1 LKKFVAFARV
11 SSREQEREGF
21 SLDVQEESLKKYAK
35 QQGGEIVKFT
45 KVAETASDESAR
57 RHFNET
63 VDYTLKNAGV
73 LDGILFYKV
82 DRAIRNTHDL
92 CKLEDLEHR
101 HGVLV
106 EFTSQPFPHSP
117 AGWMS
122 VRNLANMATFQTQ
135 QQSVD
140 VKEGV
145 ERRVRAGLFPQK
157 TPYGY
162 QNYRERG
169 RSLVRIH
176 PEHGRT
182 VRRIHE
188 LYAYHGCTIDEVIER
203 LELENIRFT
212 KSKPRFT
219 RSKVAWIL
227 QDQSYIGE
235 IRYKGDWWPGTHD
248 HIVDAA
254 TWERVQTLRVR
265 GRYQAHEL
273 LYGGELITCGHCGH
287 TITGEAVAKK
297 LKGGGVRKHVYYRCA
312 KYTTEDHPR
321 IRLKQ
326 AALDEQVLS
335 LFQTLRIADDDVR
348 DWVVEVLRK
357 RTQSEQ
363 KQASERVV
371 EINKQLAEIRGQQD
385 ELLEMRLHK
394 EIEGDLYTRKNR
406 ELRERESRLT
416 LEAEAQTRGRHE
428 NADLAI
434 KAFELSQNLV
444 AKWDRADFD
453 AKRRLLEIVCLNL
466 TLVGVTLSPEWRK
479 PFDILAEGLP
489 LEKSRGDWIRT
500 SDLLNP
506 IQAR

>member
-1 LKKFVAFARV
+1 MKKFVAFARV
-11 SSREQEREGF
+11 SSREQQREGF
-21 SLDVQEESLKKYAK
+21 SLDVQEEALKKYAE
-35 QQGGEIVKFT
+35 QHGGTIVKFT
-45 KVAETASDESAR
+45 KVAETASDETAR
-57 RHFNET
+57 RHFNEI
-63 VDYTLKNAGV
+63 VDYTITNAGA

-92 CKLEDLEHR
+92 YKLEELEHG
-101 HGVLV
+101 HGVQV
-106 EFTSQPFPHSP
+106 EFTSQPFPHTP

-145 ERRVRAGLFPQK
+145 ERRVTAGLFPQK

-162 QNYRERG
+162 QNYREQG
-169 RSLVRIH
+169 RSLVRVH

-203 LELENIRFT
+203 LEQENIRFT
-212 KSKPRFT
+212 KSKLRFT

-227 QDQSYIGE
+227 QDRSYIGE
-235 IRYKGDWWPGTHD
+235 IRYKGEWWPGTHD
-248 HIVDAA
+248 HLVDAA
-254 TWERVQTLRVR
+254 TWERVQTLRIR

-273 LYGGELITCGHCGH
+273 VYGGELITCGHCGH

-312 KYTTEDHPR
+312 KYNASDHPR
-321 IRLKQ
+321 IRVKQ
-326 AALDEQVLS
+326 AALDEQILT
-335 LFQTLRIADDDVR
+335 LFQTLRIPDDDVR
-348 DWVVEVLRK
+348 DWVVDVLRK

-363 KQASERVV
+363 KDASERVV
-371 EINKQLAEIRGQQD
+371 EINKQLAEVRGQQD
-385 ELLEMRLHK
+385 ELLNLRLLK
-394 EIEGDLYTRKNR
+394 EIEADLFARKSR

-416 LEAEAQTRGRHE
+416 LEVEAQTRGRHE
-428 NADLAI
+428 NADLAV
-434 KAFELSQNLV
+434 KAFELSQDLV

-466 TLVGVTLSPEWRK
+466 TLVDATLCPEWRK
-479 PFDILAEGLP
+479 PFDLVVEGLS
-489 LEKSRGDWIRT
+489 LEKSRGDRI
-500 SDLLNP
+500 
-506 IQAR
+506 

>member
-1 LKKFVAFARV
+1 MKKFVAFARV
-11 SSREQEREGF
+11 SSREQQREGF
-21 SLDVQEESLKKYAK
+21 SLDVQEEALKKYAAHH
-35 QQGGEIVKFT
+35 GGEIVKFT
-45 KVAETASDESAR
+45 KVAETASDDTAR
-57 RHFNET
+57 HHFNET
-63 VDYTLKNAGV
+63 VDYTIKNASV

-92 CKLEDLEHR
+92 CKLEELEHR

-106 EFTSQPFPHSP
+106 EFTSQPFPHTP

-145 ERRVRAGLFPQK
+145 ERRVIGGLFPQK
-157 TPYGY
+157 APYGY
-162 QNYRERG
+162 ENYRKDG
-169 RSLVRIH
+169 RSLVRVH
-176 PEHGRT
+176 AEHGRT
-182 VRRIHE
+182 VRRIFE
-188 LYAYHGCTIDEVIER
+188 LYAYHGCTLDDVFER
-203 LELENIRFT
+203 LVREGFRYT
-212 KSKPRFT
+212 RSKARFT
-219 RSKVAWIL
+219 RSKIADIL
-227 QDQSYIGE
+227 QDRSYIGQ
-235 IRYKGDWWPGTHD
+235 IWFKGEWWPGTHD
-248 HIVDAA
+248 HIVDAT
-254 TWERVQTLRVR
+254 TWERVQTFRVR

-287 TITGEAVAKK
+287 TVTGEAVAKK

-326 AALDEQVLS
+326 AALDEQVLA

-348 DWVVEVLRK
+348 DWVVEVLRA

-363 KQASERVV
+363 KEASERVV
-371 EINKQLAEIRGQQD
+371 EINKQLAEIRRQQD
-385 ELLEMRLHK
+385 ELLNLRLLK
-394 EIEGDLYTRKNR
+394 EIEADLFARKNR

-416 LEAEAQTRGRHE
+416 LETEAQTRGRHE
-428 NADLAI
+428 NADLAV

-453 AKRRLLEIVCLNL
+453 AKRRLLEIICLNL
-466 TLVGVTLSPEWRK
+466 TLDGVTLCPEWRK
-479 PFDILAEGLP
+479 PFDLLAEGLP
-489 LEKSRGDWIRT
+489 LEKSRGDRI
-500 SDLLNP
+500 
-506 IQAR
+506 